1 MNLNSWKPLF
11 IALLVVTTSSAWSQE
26 SEDPKIIE
34 GARREGKIVWYTTMS
49 TDHSKQFAD
58 RFHQRYPFVK
68 PVVLRSGG
76 GSLLNR
82 AIAEANAG
90 KHEWDVIHGTGDMVT
105 PLKTR
110 NLITPYSSPEASMID
125 EDLKDQAGYWTA
137 VYVNPVVLGYNTNL
151 VKPSEAPRTY
161 EDLLSPKFKGRKIS
175 IDDNYYT
182 FLQGLI
188 NAWGREKAV
197 AYFKRLAAQDL
208 AVMGGTTVRV
218 QLAAA
223 GEHPMLVAYAPI
235 IQNYASRGA
244 PLDWLPLEP
253 VVLSITTVQLAE
265 KARNPNA
272 AKLFINFSL
281 SKAGQQLLWESNRVP
296 VRKDVE
302 PKPPR
307 LFRGYKRV
315 AVHPEGY
322 KNYEETIKTYTEIM
336 KSRG

>member
-1 MNLNSWKPLF
+1 MKLNSWKPLF
-11 IALLVVTTSSAWSQE
+11 MALVLIRAASAFSQE
-26 SEDPKIIE
+26 SGDAKLIE
-34 GARREGKIVWYTTMS
+34 AARREGKVVWYTTMS

-90 KHEWDVIHGTGDMVT
+90 KHEWDVIHGTGDMVM
-105 PLKTR
+105 PLKAR
-110 NLITPYSSPEASMID
+110 NLIVPFFSPEAKMID
-125 EDLKDQAGYWTA
+125 EDLKDQNGYWTA
-137 VYVNPVVLGYNTNL
+137 VYVNPVVLGFNTNL
-151 VKPSEAPRTY
+151 VKAAEAPRTY
-161 EDLLSPKFKGRKIS
+161 DDLLSPKFKGRKIS
-175 IDDNYYT
+175 FDDNYFT

-197 AYFKRLAAQDL
+197 AYLKKLAAQDL

-223 GEHPMLVAYAPI
+223 GEHPMLIAYAPI
-235 IQNYASRGA
+235 IQNYANRGA
-244 PLDWLPLEP
+244 PLDWLALEP
-253 VVLSITTVQLAE
+253 VVLSITTVQLAD

-307 LFRGYKRV
+307 LLRGYKRI

-322 KNYEETIKTYTEIM
+322 KDYEETIKSYTEVM
-336 KSRG
+336 KSR

>member
-1 MNLNSWKPLF
+1 MKLNSWKPLLM
-11 IALLVVTTSSAWSQE
+11 ALVLIRAASAFSQE
-26 SEDPKIIE
+26 SDDAKLIE
-34 GARREGKIVWYTTMS
+34 AARREGKVVWYTTMS

-90 KHEWDVIHGTGDMVT
+90 KHEWDVIYGTGDMVL
-105 PLKTR
+105 PLKER
-110 NLITPYSSPEASMID
+110 KLIAPYFSQEAKMID
-125 EDLKDQAGYWTA
+125 GDLKDQNGYWTA
-137 VYVNPVVLGYNTNL
+137 VYVNPVVLGYNTNM
-151 VKPSEAPRTY
+151 VKPGEAPRTY
-161 EDLLSPKFKGRKIS
+161 DELLSPKFKGRKIS
-175 IDDNYYT
+175 FDDNYFT

-197 AYFKRLAAQDL
+197 AYLRKLAAQDL

-223 GEHPMLVAYAPI
+223 GEYPMLVAYAPI
-235 IQNYASRGA
+235 IQNYANRGA
-244 PLDWLPLEP
+244 PLDWIALEP
-253 VVLSITTVQLAE
+253 VILSITTVQLAD
-265 KARNPNA
+265 KANNPNA
-272 AKLFINFSL
+272 AKLFVNFSL

-307 LFRGYKRV
+307 LFQGYKRV

-322 KNYEETIKTYTEIM
+322 KNYEETIKIYTEIM
-336 KSRG
+336 KSR

>member
-1 MNLNSWKPLF
+1 MKLNSWKPLF
-11 IALLVVTTSSAWSQE
+11 IALMLIRAASAFSQE
-26 SEDPKIIE
+26 SDDAKLIE
-34 GARREGKIVWYTTMS
+34 AARREGKVVWYTTMS

-90 KHEWDVIHGTGDMVT
+90 KHEWDVIHGTGDMVM
-105 PLKTR
+105 PLKAR
-110 NLITPYSSPEASMID
+110 NLVVPFFPPEAKMID
-125 EDLKDQAGYWTA
+125 EDLKDQNGYWTA
-137 VYVNPVVLGYNTNL
+137 VYVNPVVLGFNTNL
-151 VKPSEAPRTY
+151 VKAAEVPRTY
-161 EDLLSPKFKGRKIS
+161 DDLLSPKFKGRKIS
-175 IDDNYYT
+175 FDDNYFT
-182 FLQGLI
+182 FFQGLI

-197 AYFKRLAAQDL
+197 AYLKKLAAQDL

-223 GEHPMLVAYAPI
+223 GEHPMLIAYAPI
-235 IQNYASRGA
+235 IQNYVNRGA
-244 PLDWLPLEP
+244 PLDWVALEP
-253 VVLSITTVQLAE
+253 VVLSITTVQLAD

-281 SKAGQQLLWESNRVP
+281 SKAGQQLLWDSNRVP

-307 LFRGYKRV
+307 LLRGYKRI

-322 KNYEETIKTYTEIM
+322 KDYEETIKSYTEVM
-336 KSRG
+336 KSR